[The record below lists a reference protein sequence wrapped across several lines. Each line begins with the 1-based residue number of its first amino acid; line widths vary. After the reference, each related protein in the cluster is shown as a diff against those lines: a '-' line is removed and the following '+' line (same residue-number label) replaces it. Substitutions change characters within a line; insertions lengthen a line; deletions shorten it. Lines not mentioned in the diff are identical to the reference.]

1 MDQEV
6 DIYRGEE
13 DFRVEE
19 RPETGTTS
27 EMSLLL
33 GEVVVKIGRLETA
46 SMLETE
52 DPLL

>member
-19 RPETGTTS
+19 RPEIETTS

-33 GEVVVKIGRLETA
+33 GGVAVKIGRLEIG
-46 SMLETE
+46 SMLEIE
-52 DPLL
+52 DPRL